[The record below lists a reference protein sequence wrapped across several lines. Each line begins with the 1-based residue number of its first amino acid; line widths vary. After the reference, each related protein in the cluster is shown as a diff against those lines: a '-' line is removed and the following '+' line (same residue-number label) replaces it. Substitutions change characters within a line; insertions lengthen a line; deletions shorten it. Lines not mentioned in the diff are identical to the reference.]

1 MTLIPILVTG
11 ETAWRFGYD
20 DILTGFHSKPT
31 VNKAVQ
37 HKDGGLE
44 QALRTGELD
53 VMVLASCES
62 REAGA
67 RLDLTLCA
75 SIADM
80 KQTRLD

>member
-1 MTLIPILVTG
+1 MG

-62 REAGA
+62 KGRTW
-67 RLDLTLCA
+67 LDSIHVRNIRWLTG
-75 SIADM
+75 
-80 KQTRLD
+80 